1 MDYSRLAAGAAV
13 RGGLEIPAGAALPW
27 LAAAMTILLMLLWL
41 LLRVSACIC
50 LLLLFLLL
58 LLLLMPLLLLLLII
72 ASWRTL
78 LGLSWGHHSCHFA
91 EALSFSILFLL
102 GFMHCLLTPLAA
114 ADLVSAAA

>member
-1 MDYSRLAAGAAV
+1 MAGSCHDYPAHAA
-13 RGGLEIPAGAALPW
+13 
-27 LAAAMTILLMLLWL
+27 LAAAAGFRLYLL
-41 LLRVSACIC
+41 

-102 GFMHCLLTPLAA
+102 GFLHCLLTPLAA
-114 ADLVSAAA
+114 ADFVSAAA